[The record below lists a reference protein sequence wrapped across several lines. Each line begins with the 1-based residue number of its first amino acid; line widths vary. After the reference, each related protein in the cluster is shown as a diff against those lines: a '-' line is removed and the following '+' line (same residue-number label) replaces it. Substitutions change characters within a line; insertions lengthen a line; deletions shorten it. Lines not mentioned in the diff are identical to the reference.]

1 REWTDQN
8 PSPRVDG
15 SEPLSE
21 SGRIGTPHREWTD
34 QNPSVRVDGS
44 EPLTESGRIRTP
56 HMEQAEEQ
64 GNSGSTNGSA
74 PSGGNSRPP
83 QIAQMSLYE
92 RQAVQALQAL
102 QRQPNA
108 AQYFQQL
115 MLQQQINSAQLHNL
129 AAVQQATLAASRQ
142 SSSPSNSASAVTS
155 TAQCTV
161 NLSTTSGGGTMTNP
175 RPMGPATSA
184 TSSALSQSVLLGG
197 NSAGQGQMYLRVNR
211 SSLRAPLTPQL
222 IFMPGGTATAAVAT
236 VTQQQPQQQP
246 QQQQQQQQQQQE
258 VPPSSSSNQSD
269 NDQVQ
274 NLAMRCVSTPRVA
287 TVKTEI
293 PDRKDNGSY
302 SLGQTQPQQQQ
313 FGQSAQ
319 QITAQPQQLTSTKL
333 ATYSSTGNATLTGI
347 SVKAP
352 NSSTLSAQ
360 QPTASS
366 TPSSSSSS
374 PSLPLSQLLLSSS
387 GLCQARGVTAP
398 AATVTHILVPTSNVP
413 TSSQG
418 YPVGSV
424 APKSN
429 MTAQTLVVQPLQQS
443 GGTLGTEKVGHG
455 TGPVPIQPK
464 TAQGHRLPTQIPP
477 RHPPPILPAPPSSGQ
492 ATHHPP
498 HVPVQLVGARQGT
511 LGNSQPLAVA
521 QVRNCCSH
529 QDGTATAA
537 VTINS
542 SVSNVVTMVTAMET
556 GGAGVCLKTA
566 QSALPVSQMQTNQ
579 NAAMNQSSSS
589 SVGHSADGQDNSA
602 TVTPA
607 EDSVFEQSG
616 TAQTKPVIGSLKRKS
631 ESDVTNEMSAEASAH
646 CCPSITDSAPPLSPA
661 PSLDTAPEVAFSTP
675 PTLSLPLPLPRGG
688 VQGDRAPLPQ
698 AVVKPQVLTHLI
710 EGFVIQE
717 GAEPF
722 PVTGPVKERAEGVPV
737 AVPLAMQS
745 ENTAPSVLKC
755 EFCESF
761 APASQFRGSKRF
773 CSKTCAKR
781 YNVSCSHHFRTS
793 RGRSGGEQQPAAAVV
808 QENIA
813 RRRGPRRSSSEI
825 ACAKIAGRHLSVKCR
840 SESSRSEDISSC
852 EGEEEEE
859 DSLSLS
865 PSSSLSCTRPAH
877 CGPQL
882 DDTNQGGLPLDG
894 DHFLSASPAH
904 WSVEEVCRFISSLQG
919 CEDLAGQFL
928 SQEID
933 GQALLLLKEEHLMTT
948 MNIKLGPALKICASI
963 NNLRD

>member
-1 REWTDQN
+1 
-8 PSPRVDG
+8 
-15 SEPLSE
+15 
-21 SGRIGTPHREWTD
+21 
-34 QNPSVRVDGS
+34 
-44 EPLTESGRIRTP
+44 
-56 HMEQAEEQ
+56 MEQGEEQ
-64 GNSGSTNGSA
+64 GNSTSTNGST

-129 AAVQQATLAASRQ
+129 AAVQQATLVASRQ
-142 SSSPSNSASAVTS
+142 SSSPSNSVSAATS
-155 TAQCTV
+155 ATQCTV

-175 RPMGPATSA
+175 RPMGPVTSA
-184 TSSALSQSVLLGG
+184 TSSALSQS
-197 NSAGQGQMYLRVNR
+197 
-211 SSLRAPLTPQL
+211 
-222 IFMPGGTATAAVAT
+222 
-236 VTQQQPQQQP
+236 
-246 QQQQQQQQQQQE
+246 
-258 VPPSSSSNQSD
+258 
-269 NDQVQ
+269 VQ

-287 TVKTEI
+287 AVKTEF
-293 PDRKDNGSY
+293 PDRKDTGSY
-302 SLGQTQPQQQQ
+302 ALPPQQQP
-313 FGQSAQ
+313 FASSAPPLPSPKLS
-319 QITAQPQQLTSTKL
+319 TYASPSPSPLTSI
-333 ATYSSTGNATLTGI
+333 N
-347 SVKAP
+347 VKAP
-352 NSSTLSAQ
+352 NQPAGSA
-360 QPTASS
+360 TASA
-366 TPSSSSSS
+366 TPPSSSSSS
-374 PSLPLSQLLLSSS
+374 SSLPLSQLLLSPSN
-387 GLCQARGVTAP
+387 LCQARGVATSS
-398 AATVTHILVPTSNVP
+398 ATVTHILVPTSSVP

-418 YPVGSV
+418 YPVASV

-429 MTAQTLVVQPLQQS
+429 MAAQTLVVQPLQQS
-443 GGTLGTEKVGHG
+443 GGHLGAEKASHG
-455 TGPVPIQPK
+455 AGPVPIQPK
-464 TAQGHRLPTQIPP
+464 TVQSHRLPTQMSP
-477 RHPPPILPAPPSSGQ
+477 RQPPPILPAPVSGGQ
-492 ATHHPP
+492 VTGAHHPP

-511 LGNSQPLAVA
+511 LGNPQALAVA
-521 QVRNCCSH
+521 QARNCCSH
-529 QDGTATAA
+529 QDGAA
-537 VTINS
+537 VNNS
-542 SVSNVVTMVTAMET
+542 AGGVVSMVTAMET
-556 GGAGVCLKTA
+556 GGAGMCLKTA

-579 NAAMNQSSSS
+579 STALSQNDSPLASHSTEGQESS
-589 SVGHSADGQDNSA
+589 
-602 TVTPA
+602 TPA
-607 EDSVFEQSG
+607 
-616 TAQTKPVIGSLKRKS
+616 TPTKPVVGSLKRKS
-631 ESDVTNEMSAEASAH
+631 ESDVTNEMTAEPSAH
-646 CCPSITDSAPPLSPA
+646 CCPSIPDSAPPLSPA

-675 PTLSLPLPLPRGG
+675 PTLSLPMPLPRGG
-688 VQGDRAPLPQ
+688 AQGDRAPVPQ

-745 ENTAPSVLKC
+745 ENMLKC

-793 RGRSGGEQQPAAAVV
+793 RGRSGGEQQPGGTLAQDV
-808 QENIA
+808 IA

-825 ACAKIAGRHLSVKCR
+825 ACAKIAGRHLPVKCR

-852 EGEEEEE
+852 EEEEE
-859 DSLSLS
+859 DSLS
-865 PSSSLSCTRPAH
+865 PSSSSSCPRPAH
-877 CGPQL
+877 CGPQR
-882 DDTNQGGLPLDG
+882 DDAAPGTLLLDG
-894 DHFLSASPAH
+894 EHFLPASPAH

-948 MNIKLGPALKICASI
+948 MNIKLGPALKICAYI